1 MSTKKMSET
10 DKTKLR
16 DAMIKDIMD
25 NFDFDRVH
33 RVMEYL
39 EWEWY
44 SCDGVPSTYSLI
56 KKAEWL
62 LKEAYAKNTTIA
74 YGGFMASMENDSL
87 SLSFVLESM
96 TTFAEDYQDE
106 D

>member
-1 MSTKKMSET
+1 MSRKKMSET

-16 DAMIKDIMD
+16 DAMIKDIME
-25 NFDFDRVH
+25 NFDFIKVYK
-33 RVMEYL
+33 VMEYL
-39 EWEWY
+39 KWEWY
-44 SCDGVPSTYSLI
+44 GCNGVPSIYLLFN
-56 KKAEWL
+56 KAEAL

-74 YGGFMASMENDSL
+74 YGGFMASMENGSL